1 MRNMSRTVLLL
12 STLGAMLLSACGQ
25 GTPASPSGTGSS
37 ATPAVTG
44 DPTSA
49 PAAPAAT
56 AGGAS
61 PATAAPAGQTGGQ
74 TGGQTTDL
82 ELWVSASVSEAGP
95 PPADWAAY
103 KIIKDKLGINL
114 KIVLLPSDF
123 SDADAK
129 INAAAA
135 ANGLPDLF
143 QVNRDT
149 WFRLAEA
156 SLIAPVDDLLP
167 QMPNRTK
174 SHYSDPIRNKLVT
187 IDGKMYGLADP
198 GALPRTDGLV
208 IRKDW
213 LKKLGLSE
221 PKTLDEFKAVAK
233 AFTEQDP
240 DGNGKKD
247 TYGLGAFI
255 ESPGF
260 YSMGLGPRFDFIY
273 GAYGVAGVWNLSNEG
288 FGLNVRSPNYMK
300 ATQFI
305 RSLVDEKLIDP
316 DWPTLKKDE
325 FRARWKQG
333 KYGMMI
339 ENFAALST
347 VANYKDF
354 DTNFPDGEWAV
365 LAPPAGPDGKSSTG
379 VSVQS
384 ARIFAVSQNAVSAG
398 KGAAIAKL
406 LEWMS
411 SEEGYY
417 LIGFGQEGV
426 NFIKDDKGYVS
437 TKGIDPD
444 NAWTSKKQQ
453 PLTQLRN
460 MVFINSDVELK
471 ARYVPYKSK
480 NGRDMDPLSFW
491 KGFSEQPWTE
501 ATGASVINPP
511 SNAADFTRFY
521 SENVVNFVLGQQ
533 TINEQTWQEYLQ
545 GLDGLGARDLEASAK
560 ETLVKAGFLK

>member
-1 MRNMSRTVLLL
+1 MRNMSRSILLL
-12 STLGAMLLSACGQ
+12 ATLGALALSACGQ
-25 GTPASPSGTGSS
+25 QGAPSSPSGTS
-37 ATPAVTG
+37 ATPAGTV

-49 PAAPAAT
+49 PAAPA
-56 AGGAS
+56 
-61 PATAAPAGQTGGQ
+61 TAAPSGQTGGQ
-74 TGGQTTDL
+74 DGKPVDL
-82 ELWVSASVSEAGP
+82 ELWVSGSVSEAGP

-103 KIIKDKLGINL
+103 KIVKEKLGINL

-149 WFRLAEA
+149 WFRLVEA
-156 SLIAPVDDLLP
+156 GLVAPVDDLLP
-167 QMPNRTK
+167 QMPERTK

-187 IDGKMYGLADP
+187 LDGKLYGLADP

-221 PKTLDEFKAVAK
+221 PKTLDEFLAVAK

-240 DGNGKKD
+240 DGNGKQD

-273 GAYGVAGVWNLSNEG
+273 GAYGVAGVWNLSGER
-288 FGLNVRSPNYMK
+288 FGLNVRDPNYMK

-305 RSLVDEKLIDP
+305 KSLADQKLIDP

-354 DTNFPDGEWAV
+354 DTNFPDGEFAV
-365 LAPPAGPDGKSSTG
+365 LAPPSGPDGKSSTG

-384 ARIFAVSQNAVSAG
+384 ARIFAVSQNAASAG
-398 KGAAIAKL
+398 KGPAIAQL

-411 SEEGYY
+411 GKEGYY
-417 LIGFGQEGV
+417 LVGFGQEGV
-426 NFIKDDKGYVS
+426 NYIKDKDGFVS

-444 NAWTSKKQQ
+444 MAWTSKKQQ

-460 MVFINSDVELK
+460 MVFINNDVELK
-471 ARYVPYKSK
+471 ARYVTYKSK

-491 KGFSEQPWTE
+491 KGFSAQPWTE

-521 SENVVNFVLGQQ
+521 SENIVNFVLGQQ
-533 TINEQTWQEYLQ
+533 SIDETSWQEYLQ
-545 GLDGLGARDLEASAK
+545 GLDGLGARELETTAK
-560 ETLVKAGFLK
+560 ETLVKTGFLK